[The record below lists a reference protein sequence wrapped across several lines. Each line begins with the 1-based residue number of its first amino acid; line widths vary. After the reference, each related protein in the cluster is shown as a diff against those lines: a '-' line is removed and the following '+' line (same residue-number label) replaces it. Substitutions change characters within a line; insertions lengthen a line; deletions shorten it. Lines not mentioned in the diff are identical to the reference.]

1 MMAASLQPGGGGG
14 GAQPSAPANIDPA
27 TAEM

>member
-14 GAQPSAPANIDPA
+14 GAHPPAPANIDPA